1 MTNEM
6 KLRANKLIDK
16 YQMSM
21 YALEN
26 YTEIYH
32 DQMYYD
38 YTGYKAS
45 LLNDDLTDNC
55 LDVLQQRV
63 KAVEKLYKAFENLEE
78 NTEVIYC

>member
-1 MTNEM
+1 
-6 KLRANKLIDK
+6 
-16 YQMSM
+16 
-21 YALEN
+21 
-26 YTEIYH
+26 
-32 DQMYYD
+32 MYYD

-55 LDVLQQRV
+55 LDVLHQRV